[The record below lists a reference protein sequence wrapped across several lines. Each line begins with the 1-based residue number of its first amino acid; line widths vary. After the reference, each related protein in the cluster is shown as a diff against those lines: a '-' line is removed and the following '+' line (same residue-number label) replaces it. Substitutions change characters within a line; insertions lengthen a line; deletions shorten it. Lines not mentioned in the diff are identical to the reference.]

1 NNIGSIYKNQG
12 KYSQALD
19 YYQQALAI
27 NQEFG
32 DHGRHNVATNLNNI
46 GSVYNVWGEYDK
58 ALDYYQQAL
67 AIFKEIGERSQE
79 ANTLNNIGSVYS
91 SQGEYDQALEYHQ
104 QSLAISQDIG
114 EPSQEA
120 GSFNN
125 IGFIYSA
132 RGEYDQAKEYY
143 QKALAIFKDIGEPS
157 WEGTILNNIAQVH
170 YNQGEYAQ
178 ALENYQKALEIA
190 QDLGERSQEA
200 TILSNIGLVYSSRGD
215 NAKALNYHQQS
226 LEIRQDIGDKEG
238 LAISL
243 NNIGTVYNDQGEF
256 SQALDYYQQ
265 ALTIQQEIGV
275 RSPEATTLGNIGTVY
290 GYWGKY
296 PKALEY
302 DQKALAIRQEIADQA
317 GIGTT
322 YNSMG
327 VNYLDL
333 GDYPQA
339 LDYFNQANAIFKK
352 IGHKEGIAG
361 TLSNIGL
368 VYQKQKQYPKSLQ
381 FYQQSLAISQQI
393 GNRLQ
398 KANTL
403 TTIGRVYEK
412 LGEYTKALDYHQQ
425 ALEINQTIGFK
436 AGISSTLYHM
446 GIVYTNLEKYPQALA
461 AYQQALALSRTLGT
475 RLREGQILAGMGKL
489 YDTQNQSELAITF
502 FKQSVNVREGIRKD
516 LKVLPVEQQQ
526 SFTDTVAEDYRHL
539 ADLLTQQNRNLE
551 ALRVLDLLKV
561 QELQDYL
568 SNVRGDDNTVDGIT
582 ELTEEQEIIKGTQ
595 PIIDQAIAL
604 GQELSEL
611 ETIVR
616 DKRTQ
621 SQQQRIIQLRK
632 NQAQLTKDFQNFLK
646 SPEVEA
652 RLAKL
657 RETTEAENLDLK
669 KYAKRLQEQLQ
680 QLEQDAVILYPLVLE
695 DRLELVLVTPYA
707 PPIRRTVKVKQK
719 DLERA
724 IQNFRRLL
732 ANPARNARTPAEQLY
747 EWLIKPIEAD
757 LAKANAK
764 TIIYAPDGKL
774 RYIPLGALYDGE
786 QWLIERL
793 RVNQI
798 TALSL
803 TSLDNQPT
811 PQLDVFAAAVTK
823 AHTIPIGD
831 KRHNFDPLQYAQPE
845 VERLAETFP
854 NTKTLIDKEFH
865 GDTIYQMNDYSVV
878 HLATHA
884 LFDKTKQDSFI
895 LFGDG
900 SHVTLSQVEEKW
912 DLSNVDLV
920 VLSACQTGLGGEL
933 GDGKEI
939 LGFGYLM
946 QNAGADAAIASLW
959 SVNDE
964 GTQALMN
971 KFYQVLKQGNVTK
984 AEALRQAQIA
994 LITKV
999 EYGLEHPFYWAPF
1012 ILIGNGL

>member
-1 NNIGSIYKNQG
+1 I
-12 KYSQALD
+12 
-19 YYQQALAI
+19 
-27 NQEFG
+27 
-32 DHGRHNVATNLNNI
+32 
-46 GSVYNVWGEYDK
+46 
-58 ALDYYQQAL
+58 
-67 AIFKEIGERSQE
+67 
-79 ANTLNNIGSVYS
+79 
-91 SQGEYDQALEYHQ
+91 
-104 QSLAISQDIG
+104 
-114 EPSQEA
+114 
-120 GSFNN
+120 
-125 IGFIYSA
+125 
-132 RGEYDQAKEYY
+132 
-143 QKALAIFKDIGEPS
+143 
-157 WEGTILNNIAQVH
+157 
-170 YNQGEYAQ
+170 
-178 ALENYQKALEIA
+178 
-190 QDLGERSQEA
+190 
-200 TILSNIGLVYSSRGD
+200 
-215 NAKALNYHQQS
+215 
-226 LEIRQDIGDKEG
+226 
-238 LAISL
+238 
-243 NNIGTVYNDQGEF
+243 
-256 SQALDYYQQ
+256 
-265 ALTIQQEIGV
+265 
-275 RSPEATTLGNIGTVY
+275 
-290 GYWGKY
+290 
-296 PKALEY
+296 
-302 DQKALAIRQEIADQA
+302 
-317 GIGTT
+317 
-322 YNSMG
+322 
-327 VNYLDL
+327 
-333 GDYPQA
+333 
-339 LDYFNQANAIFKK
+339 
-352 IGHKEGIAG
+352 
-361 TLSNIGL
+361 
-368 VYQKQKQYPKSLQ
+368 
-381 FYQQSLAISQQI
+381 
-393 GNRLQ
+393 
-398 KANTL
+398 
-403 TTIGRVYEK
+403 
-412 LGEYTKALDYHQQ
+412 
-425 ALEINQTIGFK
+425 
-436 AGISSTLYHM
+436 LYHM
-446 GIVYTNLEKYPQALA
+446 GIVYTNLENYPQALA
-461 AYQQALALSRTLGT
+461 AYQQALSLSRTLGT
-475 RLREGQILAGMGKL
+475 RETEGDILAGMGKL

-526 SFTDTVAEDYRHL
+526 SFTDTVAEDYRRL

-582 ELTEEQEIIKGTQ
+582 ELTEEQEILKGTQ

-611 ETIVR
+611 ETIPNH
-616 DKRTQ
+616 KRTQ
-621 SQQQRIIQLRK
+621 TQQQRIIQLRK

-680 QLEQDAVILYPLVLE
+680 QLEQDAVILYPLVLD

-724 IQNFRRLL
+724 IKNFRRLL

-747 EWLIKPIEAD
+747 DWLIKPIEAD

-793 RVNQI
+793 RVNHI

-803 TSLDNQPT
+803 TSLDNKPT

-823 AHTIPIGD
+823 AHTIPVGED
-831 KRHNFDPLQYAQPE
+831 ESRYFAPLSFTQPE
-845 VERLAETFP
+845 VESLAETLP
-854 NTKTLIDKEFH
+854 NTTTLIDKQFH

-884 LFDKTKQDSFI
+884 VFKKTKQDSII

-900 SHVTLSQVEEKW
+900 SHVTLTEVEEKW

-959 SVNDE
+959 SVNDK

-994 LITKV
+994 FISSKV
-999 EYGLEHPFYWAPF
+999 GSGFEHPYFWAPF